1 MDEIM
6 TGCNLEKNLV
16 QKSTHEELQR
26 TEPQFRD
33 LCVAFQDGHP
43 RGSVFCFCQFEAC
56 PFGYSSGQ

>member
-1 MDEIM
+1 M
-6 TGCNLEKNLV
+6 EKNPV
-16 QKSTHEELQR
+16 QKSAHEELQR

-43 RGSVFCFCQFEAC
+43 RASVFCFCQFEAC